1 VTPVLSADY
10 SRPDQYVM
18 PAAAQD
24 VALWVAVAGAAAV
37 ALYAL
42 YLAVTRRS
50 LLPLAFVVGA
60 FATVAI
66 EPLADFTGNAVH
78 SQVGQY
84 TAFTV
89 EGAPIPWHILITY
102 GFYAGAGP
110 ILLFDRIRAQSL
122 TPRFWWRAYVVGLIG
137 VGAIEQVPVAIGLWH
152 YYGYQP
158 FTIGGMPL
166 FMIFANAA
174 CVTVPILLVY
184 KLYPVLT
191 GWRQLLGAVIIP
203 VGSMGGWA
211 CASLAAINAL
221 GTDTEHNHLVVQL
234 SSLATVGL
242 SLFVTWMTIVIVH
255 WEAPAAARPERAEEP
270 AAAPTG

>member
-1 VTPVLSADY
+1 MPLSMLDY

-18 PAAAQD
+18 PATAQD
-24 VALWVAVAGAAAV
+24 IALWASIAGAGAVAA
-37 ALYAL
+37 YAI

-50 LLPLAFVVGA
+50 WLPLAFVIGA
-60 FATVAI
+60 FATVLI
-66 EPLADFTGNAVH
+66 EAPADFMGNAVH

-102 GFYAGAGP
+102 GFYAGTGP

-122 TPRFWWRAYVVGLIG
+122 TPRFWWKTFLVGLIG
-137 VGAIEQVPVAIGLWH
+137 VAAIEQIPVAIGLWH
-152 YYGYQP
+152 YYGYHP

-191 GWRQLLGAVIIP
+191 GWKQLLGAVIIP

-211 CASLAAINAL
+211 CASLAAVNAL
-221 GTDTEHNHLVVQL
+221 GTDTERNHLVVQL

-242 SLFVTWMTIVIVH
+242 SVFVTWMTIVIVH
-255 WEAPAAARPERAEEP
+255 WNDQRPAVAGSDNRDATAIAVR
-270 AAAPTG
+270 